1 MLKHILLVAIGGAVG
16 SVARFLIQKYLHEM
30 YPDPFPLGTFVV
42 NLAGCLAIGLMYGVT
57 ASHGI
62 LTTELRL
69 LLMTGLC
76 GGFTTF
82 SAFTLES
89 VGLLE
94 QQRFMTFFL
103 YFGGSVVLGL
113 AATAAGAWLTR

>member
-16 SVARFLIQKYLHEM
+16 SVARFLIQKYVHQM
-30 YPDPFPLGTFVV
+30 YPDPFPVGTFVV
-42 NLAGCLAIGLMYGVT
+42 NLTGCLAIGLLYGIT

-62 LTTELRL
+62 LNTELRL
-69 LLMTGLC
+69 LLMTGVL

-82 SAFTLES
+82 SAFSLES

-103 YFGGSVVLGL
+103 YIGGSVVLGL
-113 AATAAGAWLTR
+113 LATLAGAWLTR